1 MSDKEKNKTLLLA
14 AAITLGTMGL
24 CMTAFWLI
32 GII

>member
-1 MSDKEKNKTLLLA
+1 MSEKDRVKTLLLA